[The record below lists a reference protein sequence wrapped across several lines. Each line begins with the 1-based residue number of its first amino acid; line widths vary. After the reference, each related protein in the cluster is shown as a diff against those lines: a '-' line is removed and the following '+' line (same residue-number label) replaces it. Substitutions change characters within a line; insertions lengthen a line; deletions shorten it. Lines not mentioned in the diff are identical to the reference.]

1 MRKKIHLWPL
11 WLALAVLCAAL
22 VVHMF
27 NADWPERRA
36 WPQRNPWASGLVIMS
51 LFVYLALQDFFRP
64 PGE

>member
-36 WPQRNPWASGLVIMS
+36 WPSGLVIMS
-51 LFVYLALQDFFRP
+51 FFVYLAGRDFFRP

>member
-11 WLALAVLCAAL
+11 WLVLAVLCGAL

-27 NADWPERRA
+27 NADVPQMRA

-64 PGE
+64 PK